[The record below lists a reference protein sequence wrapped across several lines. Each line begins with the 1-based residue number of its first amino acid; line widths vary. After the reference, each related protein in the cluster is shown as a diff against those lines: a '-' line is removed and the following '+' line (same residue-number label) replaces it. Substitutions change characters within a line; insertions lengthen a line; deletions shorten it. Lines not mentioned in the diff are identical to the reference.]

1 MNPDPSQTLP
11 LSLVIP
17 VVNEE
22 ENLRPLWS
30 AIGEA
35 LDRLGLPYEVVL
47 VDDGSRRLP
56 SRIANWVVSGGGGT
70 R

>member
-17 VVNEE
+17 GVNEE
-22 ENLRPLWS
+22 KNLRPLGS

-35 LDRLGLPYEVVL
+35 LDPLGLPYEVVL
-47 VDDGSRRLP
+47 VDEGSRRLP
-56 SRIANWVVSGGGGT
+56 SRIAN
-70 R
+70 